1 MTWSGTLEVAPQKFD
16 KLTSTYGQILS
27 YARQGPD
34 LENFIYYFSFV
45 KFYCDHFKP
54 ITDE

>member
-1 MTWSGTLEVAPQKFD
+1 MTWSRTLQLAPQKFD

-34 LENFIYYFSFV
+34 IKNFIYYFLLAEL
-45 KFYCDHFKP
+45 YCDHFKP
-54 ITDE
+54 ILDE